1 MADVTLGLGVNTS
14 QAAKDLK
21 QFGSNAKSAADGISK
36 SFAGI
41 AVAVGGALAGLAS
54 LAVLKDITQAASAQ
68 QDAINKLNTS
78 LKNAG
83 TFSDEASQSFQTF
96 ASDLQKVSTVGDETT
111 LELAALARN
120 FTQTNEQAQQLTL
133 AAVNLSAG
141 IGIDLESAVKN
152 LGKTFGGLTG
162 ELGESVPELR
172 NLSKEA
178 LQSGAAIDFVLSKFG
193 ISAQS
198 ELLTFSGITKGL
210 KNSFGDLKEELGFA
224 IVENEALIIAL
235 NNLNK
240 IIIALGGNVKENRS
254 ILNDFVTGA
263 VNVAVFAVAELA
275 KFTQVLI
282 DTFFAVVQ
290 AIKIANIAF
299 FEFFKAIAGAPADI
313 ANAFGDL
320 FEFLING
327 FASALTGLFEI
338 FEKIPGFTKVFG
350 EVSKEAA
357 AAGSRLSKQF
367 KSFGTVFDGAQKAS
381 DEYFDSLI
389 LGQEKVIFENELA
402 RQSYQDITDTVVGF
416 AEKTASEIQNAS
428 GTIRKESKE
437 AGKAI
442 KANIEQP
449 LSDAQK
455 KAAET
460 EQKFKEFFQGLER
473 ESGTLEEQILK
484 IGEALTTA
492 ANEGDFDKFKTFYD
506 KLKGLQKEYA
516 DQIQKDEDARV
527 KALAESLA
535 ASQKEF
541 DKAAQAGIA
550 IASSVL
556 GADSTSLIDIDKL
569 QGDIATLSQSLN
581 KSFADATLEGLQ
593 SALTQTTEAFRSEI
607 ERISFQIKDIDVQL
621 KDDTTFVDKLKTIED
636 AVKNDPAV
644 AQLEEIN
651 KTLQRDGGLS
661 PEQRELLQAQKFSL
675 QDQIDASKDSFEA
688 QKEEL
693 KLAED
698 GRKKALE
705 DRKKELQEQLDQRKR
720 EFDARETALKREID
734 VRNEIVK
741 KEEEIE
747 AKKEAVNKSTLQV
760 LSSIAGVV
768 GDILLPGF
776 GGIISSLTNFLGGGP
791 EQIKAL
797 VTGLVDA
804 LPLIID
810 TIAESIPAVIEILI
824 ERLPDIIDALSSA
837 SPKIIAALVKAA
849 PDIIRTLVKMAPD
862 IALAL
867 IRSILRSPIEF
878 LVDFSQ
884 VEAKLKEA
892 LQAIVDAF
900 FKIPEAVGFA
910 VEQFA
915 TAIVD
920 GGKNFIGAILDGAGQ
935 FVGKIIDEVKG
946 FLGIGGG
953 AVDRDKRGL
962 SVDNISTGGLV
973 TSFKSL
979 TGLGLTGPAPVQTAR
994 QFSSSQDKTDNT
1006 QLIQDFSKAI
1016 SESLGNKVATLLT
1029 SGTTRPLV
1037 VNLEV
1042 GQAQLASVLLQLN
1055 RNGFRTA

>member
-1 MADVTLGLGVNTS
+1 MANDVSLGLGVNTS

-21 QFGSNAKSAADGISK
+21 QFGSAAKSSADRISK
-36 SFAGI
+36 SFSGI

-54 LAVLKDITQAASAQ
+54 LAILKDITEAASIQ

-78 LKNAG
+78 LKSAG
-83 TFSDEASQSFQTF
+83 DFSQAASEDIQTF
-96 ASDLQKVSTVGDETT
+96 ASELQKVSTIGDETT
-111 LELAALARN
+111 LELFA
-120 FTQTNEQAQQLTL
+120 
-133 AAVNLSAG
+133 
-141 IGIDLESAVKN
+141 
-152 LGKTFGGLTG
+152 LGKTFGRTNEETKKLTEAAI
-162 ELGESVPELR
+162 ELSAATGTELSASVELLGR
-172 NLSKEA
+172 TFSGSAGRLNQTIPALQGLSKEA
-178 LQSGAAIDFVLSKFG
+178 LASGAAIQFVLDRFG
-193 ISAQS
+193 GSAQAQ
-198 ELLTFSGITKGL
+198 LQTFSGVTQAL
-210 KNSFGDLKEELGFA
+210 SNSFGDLKEELGFA

-235 NNLNK
+235 NNLNQ

-282 DTFFAVVQ
+282 DTFFAVIQ

-381 DEYFDSLI
+381 DEYFDGLI

-442 KANIEQP
+442 KANIEKP

-492 ANEGDFDKFKTFYD
+492 ANDGDFDKFKTFYD

-527 KALAESLA
+527 KAIAESLA

-541 DKAAQAGIA
+541 EKAVNVGTS
-550 IASSVL
+550 IASSIL
-556 GADSTSLIDIDKL
+556 GGAGGEQVDTSELKTQIDNLSNALANGALSEKETLDVQEKLADKQKQLLD
-569 QGDIATLSQSLN
+569 AEN
-581 KSFADATLEGLQ
+581 KNFKNAS
-593 SALTQTTEAFRSEI
+593 SAISEI
-607 ERISFQIKDIDVQL
+607 
-621 KDDTTFVDKLKTIED
+621 
-636 AVKNDPAV
+636 
-644 AQLEEIN
+644 
-651 KTLQRDGGLS
+651 GGLV
-661 PEQRELLQAQKFSL
+661 
-675 QDQIDASKDSFEA
+675 
-688 QKEEL
+688 
-693 KLAED
+693 
-698 GRKKALE
+698 
-705 DRKKELQEQLDQRKR
+705 
-720 EFDARETALKREID
+720 T
-734 VRNEIVK
+734 
-741 KEEEIE
+741 
-747 AKKEAVNKSTLQV
+747 
-760 LSSIAGVV
+760 
-768 GDILLPGF
+768 DIFLPGF
-776 GGIISSLTNFLGGGP
+776 GGVASQILGLLSSGP
-791 EQIKAL
+791 ENIKAFIRGF
-797 VTGLVDA
+797 VEAIPEVIDA
-804 LPLIID
+804 
-810 TIAESIPAVIEILI
+810 IAESIPVVIEVLI
-824 ERLPDIIDALSSA
+824 EKAPEIIDAITSA
-837 SPKIIAALVKAA
+837 SPKIIAKLVERS
-849 PDIIRTLVKMAPD
+849 PDIIKALV
-862 IALAL
+862 LATPEIVKSL
-867 IRSILRSPIEF
+867 VRGILRQTFKVNFDFEDIETKF
-878 LVDFSQ
+878 KD
-884 VEAKLKEA
+884 AA
-892 LQAIVDAF
+892 QAVVDAF
-900 FKIPEAVGFA
+900 LDIPEQVGKAFESIPKLFEDA
-910 VEQFA
+910 
-915 TAIVD
+915 
-920 GGKNFIGAILDGAGQ
+920 GKNFTNAIVQGGKD
-935 FVGKIIDEVKG
+935 FVAALLRK
-946 FLGIGGG
+946 LGIGGG
-953 AVDRDKRGL
+953 GSNDDGGGFGVN
-962 SVDNISTGGLV
+962 NISTQGLKDSAKSFGGR
-973 TSFKSL
+973 FPKF
-979 TGLGLTGPAPVQTAR
+979 GLTEPAPVQTAR
-994 QFSSSQDKTDNT
+994 QFSSSQDKTDNS